1 MLNTYCWSVDVM
13 TRLMV
18 LGLLKTKP
26 MSGYEIQQ
34 LLVKSQSD
42 SWAGILPGSIYHALK
57 KMEKEQLVAIDSIE
71 QTGNR
76 SKAIYKITDQGEI
89 EFNKLLVES
98 LQVSSVQLPSN
109 LYTGLSFIEHLT
121 TENIIQA
128 LKTQQILLEQQL
140 SQQKAG
146 IQEKRNYMPMDE
158 VTEMLFQ
165 NVFRHY
171 ELQLDLLNNLIRHY
185 ESLAN

>member
-1 MLNTYCWSVDVM
+1 M

-34 LLVKSQSD
+34 ILTSSQSD

-57 KMEKEQLVAIDSIE
+57 KMEKEGLVEIDTIE
-71 QTGNR
+71 KTGNR
-76 SKAIYKITDQGEI
+76 SKAIYKITADGEI
-89 EFNKLLVES
+89 EFDKLLLDS
-98 LQVSSVQLPSN
+98 LQVNSVLLPSN

-121 TENIIQA
+121 NDEIVQS
-128 LKTQQILLEQQL
+128 LKRQQIVLEEQL
-140 SQQKAG
+140 NKLRDG
-146 IQEKRNYMPMDE
+146 IEIKRTHMPMNE

-165 NVFRHY
+165 NVFKQY
-171 ELQLDLLNNLIRHY
+171 ELQIELLDNLIRYY
-185 ESLAN
+185 EQL

>member
-1 MLNTYCWSVDVM
+1 M

-76 SKAIYKITDQGEI
+76 SKAIYKITEQGEI
-89 EFNKLLVES
+89 EFSKLLVES

-109 LYTGLSFIEHLT
+109 LYTGLSFIQHLSS
-121 TENIIQA
+121 EAIIHS
-128 LKTQQILLEQQL
+128 LKTQQILLEDQL
-140 SQQKAG
+140 AHQKSG
-146 IQEKRNYMPMDE
+146 VEEKRKHMTVDD
-158 VTEMLFQ
+158 VTEMLLQ
-165 NVFRHY
+165 NVFHHY
-171 ELQLDLLNNLIRHY
+171 ELQLDLINRLIGHY
-185 ESLAN
+185 ELLAN

>member
-1 MLNTYCWSVDVM
+1 M

-76 SKAIYKITDQGEI
+76 SKAIYKITDKGEL

-98 LQVSSVQLPSN
+98 LQVSSVHLPSN
-109 LYTGLSFIEHLT
+109 LYTGLSFINHLAK
-121 TENIIQA
+121 EDIIKS
-128 LKTQQILLEQQL
+128 LKTQQLLLEDQLDKQQ
-140 SQQKAG
+140 AG
-146 IQEKRNYMPMDE
+146 IQEKRNYMPMDP

-165 NVFRHY
+165 NVFNHY
-171 ELQLDLLNNLIRHY
+171 ELQLQLLNQLIVHY
-185 ESLAN
+185 ESLEK

>member
-1 MLNTYCWSVDVM
+1 M

-71 QTGNR
+71 QTGNGL
-76 SKAIYKITDQGEI
+76 KAIYKITDYGEI
-89 EFNKLLVES
+89 EFSQLLVES

-121 TENIIQA
+121 NDVIIQS
-128 LKTQQILLEQQL
+128 LKTQQILLEEEL
-140 SQQKAG
+140 AQQKAG

-158 VTEMLFQ
+158 ITEVLFQ
-165 NVFRHY
+165 NVFHHY
-171 ELQLDLLNNLIRHY
+171 ELQLNLLNNLIRHY
-185 ESLAN
+185 ESLEN

>member
-1 MLNTYCWSVDVM
+1 M

-34 LLVKSQSD
+34 LLIKSQSD

-76 SKAIYKITDQGEI
+76 SKAIYKITEQGEL
-89 EFNKLLVES
+89 EFTQLLVES

-109 LYTGLSFIEHLT
+109 LYTGLSFIEHLPK
-121 TENIIQA
+121 EDIIQS
-128 LKTQQILLEQQL
+128 LKKQQILVETQLE
-140 SQQKAG
+140 QQKAG
-146 IQEKRNYMPMDE
+146 IQEKRNYMPLDK

-165 NVFRHY
+165 NVFNHY
-171 ELQLDLLNNLIRHY
+171 ELQLQLLNDLICHY
-185 ESLAN
+185 ESLGN

>member
-1 MLNTYCWSVDVM
+1 
-13 TRLMV
+13 MV

-34 LLVKSQSD
+34 LLMKSQSD

-76 SKAIYKITDQGEI
+76 SKAIYKITEQGEL
-89 EFNKLLVES
+89 EFTQLLIES

-109 LYTGLSFIEHLT
+109 LYTGLSFIEHLPK
-121 TENIIQA
+121 EDIIQS
-128 LKTQQILLEQQL
+128 LKKQQILLETQL
-140 SQQKAG
+140 EQQKAG
-146 IQEKRNYMPMDE
+146 IQEKRNSMPLDE

-165 NVFRHY
+165 NVFNHY
-171 ELQLDLLNNLIRHY
+171 ELQLQLLNDLICHY
-185 ESLAN
+185 DSLGNS

>member
-1 MLNTYCWSVDVM
+1 
-13 TRLMV
+13 MV

-34 LLVKSQSD
+34 LLIKSQSD

-76 SKAIYKITDQGEI
+76 SKAIYKITEQGEL
-89 EFNKLLVES
+89 EFTQLLVES

-109 LYTGLSFIEHLT
+109 LYTGLSFIEHLPK
-121 TENIIQA
+121 EDIIQS
-128 LKTQQILLEQQL
+128 LKKQQILVETQLKQQR
-140 SQQKAG
+140 AG
-146 IQEKRNYMPMDE
+146 IQEKRNYMPLDE

-165 NVFRHY
+165 NVFNHY
-171 ELQLDLLNNLIRHY
+171 ELQLQLLNDLICHY
-185 ESLAN
+185 ESLGN